1 MKKLALCSSSAAD
14 TRAVASKIAALL
26 KGGEI
31 LFFRGPI
38 GAGKTVMVGAIAEF
52 FGFKR
57 LPVSASFSLMK
68 KYKNKN
74 ITLYHIDL
82 FRLRGAEMF
91 NFGFEEMLA
100 DENALILAEW
110 PEASE
115 EFFPRERL
123 EVNVKLLRGDLREIE
138 FSACGARYEALL
150 EKLKMSF
157 VNIFSCHCEE

>member
-1 MKKLALCSSSAAD
+1 MKKLIFRSGSAED
-14 TRAVASKIAALL
+14 TRALAHNTAAFL

-57 LPVSASFSLMK
+57 PPVSASFSLIK

-74 ITLYHIDL
+74 ISIYHIDL
-82 FRLRGAEMF
+82 FRLRREEMF
-91 NFGFEEMLA
+91 NLGFEEMLS
-100 DENALILAEW
+100 DENAVILAEW
-110 PEASE
+110 PDAAE

-123 EVNVKLLRGDLREIE
+123 EIKISLQRGDLREIE
-138 FSACGARYEALL
+138 FSARGAEFETLL
-150 EKLKMSF
+150 ANLARRQKRRK
-157 VNIFSCHCEE
+157 